1 MDIDPYALE
10 EINRVITLL
19 DDKITGEEAAVAI
32 TVNAIADYT
41 QTLTAREVRL
51 NALREARNRIA
62 GLKEEQA

>member
-19 DDKITGEEAAVAI
+19 DDKIAREEAAVAI

-41 QTLTAREVRL
+41 QTLTGREVRL